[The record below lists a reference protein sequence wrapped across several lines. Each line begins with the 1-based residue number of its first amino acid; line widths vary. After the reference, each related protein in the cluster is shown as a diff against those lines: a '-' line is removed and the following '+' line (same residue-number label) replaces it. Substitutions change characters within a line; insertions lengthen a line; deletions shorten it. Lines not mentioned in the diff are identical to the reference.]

1 MKKGILGLVLC
12 FASVMLTGQEMIT
25 IKTHTQQITDTLELK
40 LVFDI
45 APGMHVYAPSSLN
58 QSQGYI
64 IMKLEIDSIPEGLR
78 LLPNHLWPVS
88 TLAGGGEV
96 YTYTGEGH
104 TIICRFT
111 GKTKKVHSVIKG
123 VLHYQACNEE
133 MCFPPDEKAF
143 TVTLQMPSSKKE
155 KK

>member
-1 MKKGILGLVLC
+1 MMKKGLITLAMC
-12 FASVMLTGQEMIT
+12 WLTTLLMGQDIVSINT
-25 IKTHTQQITDTLELK
+25 RAQQKADTLELK

-64 IMKLEIDSIPEGLR
+64 IMKLEIDSIPEGLQ
-78 LLPNHLWPVS
+78 LLPEHRWPEPS
-88 TLAGGGEV
+88 FAGGGEV
-96 YTYTGEGH
+96 YTGEGH

-111 GKTKKVHSVIKG
+111 GNAKRIPAVIKG
-123 VLHYQACNEE
+123 VLHFQACNEE

-143 TVTLQMPSSKKE
+143 TVTLQKQSSKK
-155 KK
+155 KHKP